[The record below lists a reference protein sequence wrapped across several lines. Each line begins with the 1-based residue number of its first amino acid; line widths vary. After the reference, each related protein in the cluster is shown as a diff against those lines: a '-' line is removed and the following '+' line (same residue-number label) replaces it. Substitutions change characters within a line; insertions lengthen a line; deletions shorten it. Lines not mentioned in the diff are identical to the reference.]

1 MDMSKNKVTVAASI
15 YAAMAISFWGVS
27 FVSTKAVVDKIDP
40 YTLLVLRFAIGALF
54 LLTILV
60 IKRYP
65 LNLPIRF
72 APQLIILAV
81 LGVFVHQV
89 IQATALITID
99 ASAAGWMIP
108 FSPVFTVILSMIF
121 LHEKMN
127 LFRTA
132 GMILAIVGVLLVTG
146 TGSGKDPDFSISI
159 GYILMLLSTL
169 NWAIYSVLLKRLSIP
184 LPSLVVTFYM
194 SMTGCF
200 LTLPF
205 MIRNNGWENLT
216 LLTQLEW
223 AHVLFLG
230 VFVSG
235 IGYWYWGK
243 AIEMMDAS
251 KVSMFL
257 YLEPVVT
264 LLAAIFLLHEKILFT
279 SILGGCIII
288 MGVTMVNGQSV
299 SFLQRLLWKRR

>member
-1 MDMSKNKVTVAASI
+1 MSQKKVTVAASI
-15 YAAMAISFWGVS
+15 YAAMSIIFWGIS

-40 YTLLVLRFAIGALF
+40 YTLLVLRFSIGALF
-54 LLTILV
+54 LLIILV
-60 IKRYP
+60 LKRYP
-65 LNLPIRF
+65 LNLPLRY
-72 APQLIILAV
+72 APQLIVLAV

-89 IQATALITID
+89 IQSTALITID
-99 ASAAGWMIP
+99 AAAAGWMIS
-108 FSPVFTVILSMIF
+108 FSPVFTVILSVIF
-121 LHEKMN
+121 LHEKMTP
-127 LFRTA
+127 FRTA
-132 GMILAIVGVLLVTG
+132 GMILAIAGVLMVTNG
-146 TGSGKDPDFSISI
+146 GGKAPNFAISI

-169 NWAIYSVLLKRLSIP
+169 NWAVYSVLLKRLSIP

-205 MIRNNGWENLT
+205 MLRNRGWGELT
-216 LLTQLEW
+216 LLTQVEW
-223 AHVLFLG
+223 AHIVFLG

-243 AIEMMDAS
+243 ALEMIDAS

-257 YLEPVVT
+257 YLEPLVT
-264 LLAAIFLLHEKILFT
+264 LLAAIFLLHEKIMFT

-288 MGVTMVNGQSV
+288 AGVTMVNGQSLA
-299 SFLQRLLWKRR
+299 FFQRLLWKRR

>member
-1 MDMSKNKVTVAASI
+1 MSKNKATVAASI
-15 YAAMAISFWGVS
+15 YAAMSISFWGIS

-60 IKRYP
+60 VKRYP
-65 LNLPIRF
+65 LTLPLRY
-72 APQLIILAV
+72 APQLIVLAV

-99 ASAAGWMIP
+99 ASAAGWMIS
-108 FSPVFTVILSMIF
+108 FSPVFTVILSVIF
-121 LHEKMN
+121 LHEKMTP
-127 LFRTA
+127 FRTA
-132 GMILAIVGVLLVTG
+132 GMILAIAGVLMVTG
-146 TGSGKDPDFSISI
+146 AGSGKGVNFSISI
-159 GYILMLLSTL
+159 GYVLMLLSTL
-169 NWAIYSVLLKRLSIP
+169 NWAVYSVLLKRLSIP
-184 LPSLVVTFYM
+184 LPSLLVTFYM

-205 MIRNNGWENLT
+205 MIRNRGWENLM
-216 LLTQLEW
+216 LLSQVEW
-223 AHVLFLG
+223 AHILFLG

-243 AIEMMDAS
+243 ALEMMDAS

-257 YLEPVVT
+257 YLEPLVT
-264 LLAAIFLLHEKILFT
+264 LIAAIILLHEKIMFA
-279 SILGGCIII
+279 SILGGVIII
-288 MGVTMVNGQSV
+288 LGITMVNGQTV
-299 SFLQRLLWKRR
+299 SLFQRFLWKRK

>member
-1 MDMSKNKVTVAASI
+1 MSKNKATVAASI
-15 YAAMAISFWGVS
+15 YAAMSISFWGIS

-60 IKRYP
+60 VKRYP
-65 LNLPIRF
+65 LTLPLRY
-72 APQLIILAV
+72 APQLIVLAV

-99 ASAAGWMIP
+99 ASAAGWMIS
-108 FSPVFTVILSMIF
+108 FSPVFTVILSVIF
-121 LHEKMN
+121 LQEKMTP
-127 LFRTA
+127 FRTA
-132 GMILAIVGVLLVTG
+132 GMILAIAGVLMVTG
-146 TGSGKDPDFSISI
+146 AGSGKGVNFSISI
-159 GYILMLLSTL
+159 GYVLMLLSTL
-169 NWAIYSVLLKRLSIP
+169 NWAVYSVLLKRLSIP
-184 LPSLVVTFYM
+184 LPSLLVTFYM

-205 MIRNNGWENLT
+205 MIRNRGWENLT
-216 LLTQLEW
+216 LLSQVEW
-223 AHVLFLG
+223 AHILFLG

-243 AIEMMDAS
+243 ALEMMDAS

-257 YLEPVVT
+257 YLEPLVT
-264 LLAAIFLLHEKILFT
+264 LIAAIILLHEKIMFA
-279 SILGGCIII
+279 SILGGVIII
-288 MGVTMVNGQSV
+288 LGITMVNGQTV
-299 SFLQRLLWKRR
+299 SLFQRFLWKRK